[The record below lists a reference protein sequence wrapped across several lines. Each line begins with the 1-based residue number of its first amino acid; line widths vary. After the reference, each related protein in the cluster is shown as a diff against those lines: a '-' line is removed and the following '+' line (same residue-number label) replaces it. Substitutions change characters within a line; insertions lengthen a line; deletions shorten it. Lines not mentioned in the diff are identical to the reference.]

1 MFRCFVVVPIELV
14 GRFMFSHMIVSM
26 GIIVMVI
33 HVGVSVHVMV
43 HVSVHVLVLPV
54 VMLESVI
61 SVGIVFVMMGEW
73 FSMAIDV
80 VVVMWVFVNGLM
92 L

>member
-1 MFRCFVVVPIELV
+1 MFRRFVVVAIELV
-14 GRFMFSHMIVSM
+14 GRFMFSYMIVSM
-26 GIIVMVI
+26 GIIVVVI

-43 HVSVHVLVLPV
+43 HVSVHVLVLLPV

-61 SVGIVFVMMGEW
+61 SIGIVFVMMGEW

-80 VVVMWVFVNGLM
+80 MWVFVNGLM